1 MAIPFIVAGVVA
13 SALGVGAKKAYDG
26 YQDNERAE
34 RILDNAKSDHKNA
47 KESLESAQKTM
58 NTRSSEVGQLRL
70 DIGND
75 IRALDRMAQALI
87 AKLNAANPSGH
98 KFNVN
103 IPKADLKRIEGF
115 GWTAAEF
122 TKGLA
127 SGAIVGG
134 VAAYA
139 AYGGTM
145 AFAAASTGT
154 AISTL
159 SGAAATNA
167 ALASLGGGALSAG
180 GFGIAGGTA
189 LLGGAVVAPAL
200 AVMAWK
206 YASNAAENLDKAREV
221 RDEVEKAVE
230 KMGKI
235 KSKVNDVSDY
245 LRNVYVETDRL
256 YDVFKQYYDALK
268 EMYELIIVQGN
279 DAHKLSKEILL
290 RVNNGYGVASILT
303 DVATVSLF
311 TMKKS
316 GDKQE
321 VSIDS
326 DNVPLLNKAEVNN
339 VIYVQ
344 KAKIFKFESK

>member
-26 YQDNERAE
+26 YQDNELAGRIKERAE
-34 RILDNAKSDHKNA
+34 RDHNNA
-47 KESLESAQKTM
+47 KESLESAQEKM
-58 NTRSSEVGQLRL
+58 NKRSGEIGQLRL

-75 IRALDRMAQALI
+75 IRELDRMAQELI
-87 AKLNAANPSGH
+87 AKLNSANPNGH

-103 IPKADLKRIEGF
+103 IPQVDFKKIKGF
-115 GWTAAEF
+115 GLSAYEF

-127 SGAIVGG
+127 TGAIAGG
-134 VAAYA
+134 AMAYA

-154 AISTL
+154 AISSL
-159 SGAAATNA
+159 SGVAATNA

-206 YASNAAENLDKAREV
+206 YASNAEENLDKARQI
-221 RDEVEKAVE
+221 RDEAEEAVK
-230 KMGKI
+230 KMNAI
-235 KSKVNDVSDY
+235 EEKVNDVSDY

-256 YDVFKQYYDALK
+256 YDVFKQYYDSLK

-279 DAHKLSKEILL
+279 DAYKLSKEILL
-290 RVNNGYGVASILT
+290 RVNNGYGVAAILT

-326 DNVPLLNKAEVNN
+326 DNVPLLNKTEVDK
-339 VIYVQ
+339 VIASQ
-344 KAKIFKFESK
+344 KTAIAQF

>member
-26 YQDNERAE
+26 YKDNELAESILNRAKRDHE
-34 RILDNAKSDHKNA
+34 EAKH
-47 KESLESAQKTM
+47 SLEVAQDSM
-58 NTRSSEVGQLRL
+58 NRHSEDIGQLRL

-75 IRALDRMAQALI
+75 IRELDRMAQALI
-87 AKLNAANPSGH
+87 DKLNAANPSGH
-98 KFNVN
+98 KFNVD

-115 GWTAAEF
+115 GLSAAEF

-134 VAAYA
+134 AAAYA

-145 AFAAASTGT
+145 LFAAASTGT

-159 SGAAATNA
+159 SGVAATNA

-206 YASNAAENLDKAREV
+206 YASNAEENLDKAHQIR
-221 RDEVEKAVE
+221 VESKEAVT
-230 KMGKI
+230 KMNSIKGK
-235 KSKVNDVSDY
+235 VHDVSNY
-245 LRNVYVETDRL
+245 LIDVYLETDKL
-256 YDVFKQYYDALK
+256 YDVFKLYYDALK
-268 EMYELIIVQGN
+268 EMYEFVIIQGN
-279 DAHKLSKEILL
+279 SAREKSGEIQL
-290 RVNNGYGVASILT
+290 RVKNGYGVAAILT
-303 DVATVSLF
+303 EVATVSLF
-311 TMKKS
+311 TMEQL
-316 GDKQE
+316 DEKQM
-321 VSIDS
+321 VLLDS
-326 DNVPLLNKAEVNN
+326 DNVPLLNKAEVDN
-339 VIYVQ
+339 VIALQ
-344 KAKIFKFESK
+344 KTAIAKF